1 MWATS
6 AHDVYVMLD
15 SCINHWSGFTRQVTR
30 VMHLAGGPMMG
41 PSLPMG
47 RVQVKTSVILCEDRC
62 HPLSEESLSQKLAP
76 LGNHRTRVLPVRGSQ
91 LACLQVSTMA
101 AGHGL
106 LAAGGFTGELALKNL
121 QSQRPI
127 SMCGFWCC
135 CRSECRSFCAAASA
149 QQHMCSLFQSKSSAV
164 NLPAVFLLSL
174 EGAGCASVQRRVHAT
189 REFGHQPVDA

>member
-15 SCINHWSGFTRQVTR
+15 SCINHWSGLTRQVTR

-47 RVQVKTSVILCEDRC
+47 RVQVGTSVIFRGDKCRL
-62 HPLSEESLSQKLAP
+62 LSEEPSPRQLAP
-76 LGNHRTRVLPVRGSQ
+76 PSSHRNHVLPVEGCR

-127 SMCGFWCC
+127 SLCGF
-135 CRSECRSFCAAASA
+135 
-149 QQHMCSLFQSKSSAV
+149 
-164 NLPAVFLLSL
+164 
-174 EGAGCASVQRRVHAT
+174 
-189 REFGHQPVDA
+189 